1 MKKATT
7 LFAGLTSFG
16 FVLSLLAIPFSSL
29 SAQQKSSIRLG
40 VNLDSTGY
48 AAWLGEPELRAVQLF
63 AEEIN
68 AKGGI
73 DGHPLELMIYDNESE
88 PEKASNIAKKLIQ
101 RDKVTAMIATAITA
115 TSNAARPVAQ
125 EERVVM
131 YSLSGSIE
139 PNYPDSFCFATWVHT
154 SGMVETIYDYF
165 AKRGIR
171 RVAILCATDSTGQTW
186 FDEATKTAKS
196 YGFEVASERFN
207 VKDMDVTPQL
217 TKLKAINPQAL
228 IVGVSGKPNAVVAKN
243 FIQMGFKI
251 PYVTGHG
258 NISDLF
264 LKLMEGNEPDTLL
277 LPGAYYIVWNKLPDS
292 FPQKKLM
299 REFNEAFQRK
309 FKKEPDIYAVVAY
322 DAVRVIAEAVKVVKP
337 TGPQDN
343 QKLRDAMEQIKN
355 FPAVYGG
362 TYTFSKEDHRGMK
375 KDAALMIQVKGGK
388 FVMAK

>member
-1 MKKATT
+1 
-7 LFAGLTSFG
+7 
-16 FVLSLLAIPFSSL
+16 
-29 SAQQKSSIRLG
+29 
-40 VNLDSTGY
+40 
-48 AAWLGEPELRAVQLF
+48 
-63 AEEIN
+63 
-68 AKGGI
+68 
-73 DGHPLELMIYDNESE
+73 
-88 PEKASNIAKKLIQ
+88 
-101 RDKVTAMIATAITA
+101 
-115 TSNAARPVAQ
+115 
-125 EERVVM
+125 
-131 YSLSGSIE
+131 
-139 PNYPDSFCFATWVHT
+139 
-154 SGMVETIYDYF
+154 
-165 AKRGIR
+165 
-171 RVAILCATDSTGQTW
+171 VAILCATDSTGQTW

-207 VKDMDVTPQL
+207 VKDMDVAPQL

-322 DAVRVIAEAVKVVKP
+322 DAVRIIAEAVKVVKP